1 MRLLLDTHVFLWW
14 LADDK
19 RLRSAERE
27 AIRNP
32 ENDVYLSSA
41 SIWEIVI
48 KKELGR
54 LRTPEPASTAALRL
68 GLQPLPITFEHAEA
82 TAALPRLHDD
92 PFDRLLM
99 AQARVES
106 LTLVS
111 YDSAIRAYPRLAFL
125 PS

>member
-1 MRLLLDTHVFLWW
+1 VRLLLDTHVFLWW
-14 LADDK
+14 LADDD
-19 RLRSAERE
+19 RLKGGERA
-27 AIRNP
+27 AIRDP
-32 ENDVYLSSA
+32 GNDVYLSAA

-48 KKELGR
+48 KEALGR
-54 LRTPEPASTAALRL
+54 LRVPELPSVAASRL

-82 TAALPRLHDD
+82 TATLPPLHGD

-99 AQARVES
+99 AQAKTES

-111 YDSAIRAYPRLAFL
+111 YDGAIRAYEGVPLL

>member
-14 LADDK
+14 LADDE
-19 RLRSAERE
+19 RLKSAERA
-27 AIRNP
+27 AIRDP

-48 KKELGR
+48 KEGLGR
-54 LRTPEPASTAALRL
+54 LRVPELPSVAASRL

-82 TAALPRLHDD
+82 TAGLPVLHHD
-92 PFDRLLM
+92 PFDRVLM

-111 YDSAIRAYPRLAFL
+111 YDEAIRVYPAVAFL
-125 PS
+125 PP